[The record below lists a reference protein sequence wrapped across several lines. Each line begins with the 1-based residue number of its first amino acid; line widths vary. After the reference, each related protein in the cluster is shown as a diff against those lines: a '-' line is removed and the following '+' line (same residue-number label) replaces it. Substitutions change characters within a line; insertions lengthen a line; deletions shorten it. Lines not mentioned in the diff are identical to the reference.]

1 VATTRVEERLLASLG
16 KLQAAPIRFEAVS
29 DVPKGGVLCA
39 LPALLALGLLR
50 HSQESFSLPAGYYPL
65 ETIFLAVAF
74 LALARVPSLE
84 ALRYEPPGEWGRLL
98 GLDRIPEVRT
108 LRAKLEVLC
117 EEAKAVREWSGKLA
131 QEWMAAQPESAG
143 TLYIDGHVRVY
154 NGKLTQLP
162 RRYIARQR
170 LCLRGTTD
178 YWVNAMDGQPFFAVT
193 QAADPGLLQTLE
205 KHIVPQLLEEVPGQ
219 PSAEA
224 LVANRYLACFTMIFD
239 RAGYSPEFF
248 KERWQQRIAVITY
261 HKFPQGLWEEAEF
274 SPRQVRLVSGQE
286 VELAL
291 AERGTQ
297 LSNGFWVREVRQ
309 RDERGHQT
317 AMLSTDYLRDLGAVA
332 VALFARWCQEN
343 FFQYMGRHYGLDRLI
358 EYGTEPLP
366 DTTVVVNPAWR
377 RKDQDVRRERA
388 ALVRQQAQFGAL
400 SLPAQAEHEAVA
412 AYAQEKGRRLEQIQQ
427 QEKKLAQLKAE
438 RKALSRHLALKDLPE
453 TERFSQLRTT
463 KKHFVDTIK
472 LIAYR
477 AETALVALAR
487 EKLARSE
494 DARSLVRQ
502 IFESAV
508 DLCPNPQQ
516 HTLTVRLHRLSSAIH
531 DGVLEH
537 LCAELTATETIYP
550 GTDLRL
556 VFEPIRSSQIPRDQ
570 ES

>member
-1 VATTRVEERLLASLG
+1 MATTRVEERLLASLG

-50 HSQESFSLPAGYYPL
+50 HSPESFSLPAGYYPL

-84 ALRYEPPGEWGRLL
+84 ALRYEPPGEWGKLL

-117 EEAKAVREWSGKLA
+117 EEAKVVREWSGKLA
-131 QEWMAAQPESAG
+131 QAWMEAQPESAG

-205 KHIVPQLLEEVPGQ
+205 EHIVPQLLEEVPGQ

-224 LVANRYLACFTMIFD
+224 LVANRYLARFTMIFD

-274 SPRQVRLVSGQE
+274 SPRKVRLVSGQE

-317 AMLSTDYLRDLGAVA
+317 AMLSTDYLRDLGGVA

-388 ALVRQQAQFGAL
+388 ALVRQHAQFGAL
-400 SLPAQAEHEAVA
+400 SLPAQAELEAVA

-508 DLCPNPQQ
+508 DLCPNPKQ